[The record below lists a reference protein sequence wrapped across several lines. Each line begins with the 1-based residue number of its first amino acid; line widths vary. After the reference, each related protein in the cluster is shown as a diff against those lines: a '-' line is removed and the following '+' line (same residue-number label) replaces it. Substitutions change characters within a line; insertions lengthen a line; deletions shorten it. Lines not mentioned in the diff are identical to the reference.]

1 MEWDGALNGAW
12 DGAYRGLD
20 GAYRGLSGLGMGLIG
35 AWMGLIGA
43 YRGLGWEFY
52 WGFFI

>member
-20 GAYRGLSGLGMGLIG
+20 GAYRGLDG
-35 AWMGLIGA
+35 AWDGSFIGFSL
-43 YRGLGWEFY
+43 YK
-52 WGFFI
+52 